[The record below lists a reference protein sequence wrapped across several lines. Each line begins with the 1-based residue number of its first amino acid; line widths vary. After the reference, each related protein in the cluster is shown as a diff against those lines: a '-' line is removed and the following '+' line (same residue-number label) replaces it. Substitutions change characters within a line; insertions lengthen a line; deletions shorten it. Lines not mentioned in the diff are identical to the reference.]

1 VKQRNK
7 TDKKFPLLSSPYKQ
21 LLILVEHMI
30 VPRHRQYIFLLFL
43 CAFSLITVSAKAKS
57 GQTPPITL
65 TLPIATL
72 HQALSSILPLPIE
85 QQNKN
90 SNFRGT
96 FVIDS
101 ISRLAVK
108 QNTIA
113 LKGQISGRNMA
124 VNAQVGGQTIQIKLG
139 QLVLPFSC
147 DIALRYDQKRKTL
160 FLRPTFHHQAQQQD
174 TAAALAP
181 LLDGLNKEFAL
192 PLDSLDPLI
201 GKLGVTPIFVQLDPV
216 DIRLNG
222 DSLVLQFRPLTGKLD
237 PTRTGR
243 K

>member
-1 VKQRNK
+1 
-7 TDKKFPLLSSPYKQ
+7 
-21 LLILVEHMI
+21 MI
-30 VPRHRQYIFLLFL
+30 VPRRHQYISLLFL
-43 CAFSLITVSAKAKS
+43 CAFFLITVPAKA
-57 GQTPPITL
+57 GQTPPVSL
-65 TLPIATL
+65 TLPLATL
-72 HQALSSILPLPIE
+72 HQALNSLLPLPVE
-85 QQNKN
+85 QQKKN

-108 QNTIA
+108 QNVIA
-113 LKGQISGRNMA
+113 LQGQLSGRNMA

-139 QLVLPFSC
+139 QMVLPISC

-160 FLRPTFHHQAQQQD
+160 FLRPTFYNQAPQHD
-174 TAAALAP
+174 PAATALAP
-181 LLDGLNKEFAL
+181 LLEGLNKEYTL
-192 PLDSLDPLI
+192 PLDKLDPLT

>member
-1 VKQRNK
+1 M
-7 TDKKFPLLSSPYKQ
+7 FF
-21 LLILVEHMI
+21 LVEHMI

-43 CAFSLITVSAKAKS
+43 CAFFLITVPAKA
-57 GQTPPITL
+57 GQTPPISL

-72 HQALSSILPLPIE
+72 HQALSSLLPLPIK
-85 QQNKN
+85 QQKKN
-90 SNFRGT
+90 RNFRGS
-96 FVIDS
+96 FVLDS
-101 ISRLAVK
+101 ISRLVMKKNAIFF
-108 QNTIA
+108 Q
-113 LKGQISGRNMA
+113 GQISGRNMT
-124 VNAQVGGQTIQIKLG
+124 VNAQVAGQTIQIKLG
-139 QLVLPFSC
+139 QVVLPISC

-174 TAAALAP
+174 PAAAALAP

-201 GKLGVTPIFVQLDPV
+201 GKLGVTPIFIQLDPV

>member
-1 VKQRNK
+1 
-7 TDKKFPLLSSPYKQ
+7 
-21 LLILVEHMI
+21 MI
-30 VPRHRQYIFLLFL
+30 APRHRQYIFLFFL
-43 CAFSLITVSAKAKS
+43 CACSLMAVPAKAGK
-57 GQTPPITL
+57 TPPVSL
-65 TLPIATL
+65 TLPLATL
-72 HQALSSILPLPIE
+72 HQALNSLLPLPIE
-85 QQNKN
+85 QQKKN

-108 QNTIA
+108 QDVIA
-113 LKGQISGRNMA
+113 LQGQLSGRNMV
-124 VNAQVGGQTIQIKLG
+124 VNAQVAGQTIQIKLG
-139 QLVLPFSC
+139 QMALPISC

-174 TAAALAP
+174 PAAAALAP
-181 LLDGLNKEFAL
+181 LLDGLNKEFAI

-201 GKLGVTPIFVQLDPV
+201 GKLGVTPIFIQLDPV